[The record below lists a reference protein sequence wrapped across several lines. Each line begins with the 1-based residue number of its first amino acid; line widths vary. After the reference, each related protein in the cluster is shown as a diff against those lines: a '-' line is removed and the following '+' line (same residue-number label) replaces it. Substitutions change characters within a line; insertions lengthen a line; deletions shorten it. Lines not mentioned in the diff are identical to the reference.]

1 MSRPVI
7 AVVIPAYRVKAHVLE
22 VLSHIG
28 PEVDRIFVVDDCCP
42 DESGKF
48 VQESSQDKR
57 VTVVRNEVNQGVG
70 GAVVAGIRAAL
81 EANADIIVKVD
92 GDGQMD
98 PRLLPR
104 FVRPLLAGEADY
116 AKGNRFHTIAGVRS
130 MPAVRSFGN
139 VMLSFLTKLSSGYW
153 SIFDPTNGYVAI
165 HRAALRGLD
174 LERVSKRYFFES
186 DMLVKLCDVRA
197 VVVDVPMRAFYGT
210 ETSHL
215 RPGRIMLPFFFR
227 HMHAFL
233 RRVLYFYFLRD
244 FNLAS
249 LAVLFGLPMFIFGI
263 LFGAFAWGESIETG
277 IAQTTGTVMIAV
289 LPIVL
294 GFQLLMFF
302 LSYDIASEPRT
313 PLQKINMLTS
323 TSREEPTA

>member
-1 MSRPVI
+1 VSSLAV
-7 AVVIPAYRVKAHVLE
+7 AVVVPAYRVKDHILNVLAA
-22 VLSHIG
+22 IG
-28 PEVDRIFVVDDCCP
+28 PEVQHIFVIDDCCP
-42 DESGKF
+42 DGSGRF
-48 VQESSQDKR
+48 VEQSTRDAR
-57 VTVVRNEVNQGVG
+57 VTVVRHEANQGVG
-70 GAVVAGIRAAL
+70 GAVVTGIRAAL
-81 EANADIIVKVD
+81 EANADIIIKVD

-98 PRLLPR
+98 PRLIPR
-104 FVRPLLAGEADY
+104 FLRPLFAGEADY
-116 AKGNRFHTIAGVRS
+116 AKGNRFHTVAGVRA

-174 LERVSKRYFFES
+174 LSRLSKRYFFES
-186 DMLVKLCDVRA
+186 DMLVRLCDVRA
-197 VVVDVPMRAFYGT
+197 VVIDVPMRAVYGT
-210 ETSHL
+210 EVSHL
-215 RPGRIMLPFFFR
+215 QPGRVLVPFFFK
-227 HMHAFL
+227 HMRAFL

-263 LFGAFAWGESIETG
+263 LFGAFAWGESLETG
-277 IAQTTGTVMIAV
+277 TVATTGTVMVAV

-313 PLQKINMLTS
+313 PLQKMNLLGAA
-323 TSREEPTA
+323 SREEPSA